1 MGYKRRARIL
11 FVCRDNGAS
20 SRMAEAFAN
29 ALGGDVMEARSAGI
43 APMILDPRVIS
54 CMAEAGIEVQGRP
67 ATALDSELLAW
78 ADLVVTLDEPAERNC
93 PPVPHGAQR
102 RFFPFPAPAAGTGR
116 AACAELRDR
125 IRARVEGMIGGLRM
139 MARDRA
145 G

>member
-1 MGYKRRARIL
+1 MGYKRKARIL

-43 APMILDPRVIS
+43 VPAVLDPAVIP
-54 CMAEAGIEVQGRP
+54 CLAEAGIALRNEKP
-67 ATALDSELLAW
+67 TAVSPELIAW

-116 AACAELRDR
+116 TACAELRDR
-125 IRARVEGMIGGLRM
+125 IRARVDGMIGGLRM
-139 MARDRA
+139 LARGPA
-145 G
+145 